1 MAERLAALVRSSQD
15 FAADASHQLRTP
27 LTAVRLRLDN
37 LAATSGDEAA
47 VEAVLRD
54 IARLEQ
60 TIDALLAFTRLDRQ
74 PTQPAVIRIGDV
86 LHERAAVWSPSADE
100 SACGWSSS
108 STTTSTQRI
117 EFDPNHLEQVL
128 DNLLANAI
136 EAAPSGSTVELW
148 ARSRGDHVEI
158 HVTDHGPGL
167 ADEDRERAFDRHWG
181 MRPGGTGL
189 GLAIVERLCANNRAT
204 VSLDETPGGGIDAT
218 VVAPRVSGATIE
230 EPAR

>member
-37 LAATSGDEAA
+37 LAATSGDEEA

-54 IARLEQ
+54 ISRLEQ

-100 SACGWSSS
+100 STVGVVVVGAAT
-108 STTTSTQRI
+108 TTTSGI

-128 DNLLANAI
+128 DNLVANAI

-167 ADEDRERAFDRHWG
+167 AERTARAPSTVTGACDRAAPASAWRSSSGSAPTTA
-181 MRPGGTGL
+181 RP
-189 GLAIVERLCANNRAT
+189 
-204 VSLDETPGGGIDAT
+204 
-218 VVAPRVSGATIE
+218 
-230 EPAR
+230 